1 MSMEAIYDL
10 NERKGCATA
19 VIRVSDKEFRISR
32 VVTGVRVIYSNM
44 LTEMGGILK
53 DVGSIDPKAASED
66 ELKEAL
72 SKADAFKERR
82 LSAMDRCM
90 ELLLTR
96 NGYGYDRSWWED
108 YTDEYDMRSFIEVC
122 LSKDAKG
129 SKKKSAGEGPL
140 TTTGSAPSLAGTGT
154 T

>member
-32 VVTGVRVIYSNM
+32 VVTGVRVLYSNM
-44 LTEMGGILK
+44 LTEMGAMLRE
-53 DVGSIDPKAASED
+53 VGSMDPK
-66 ELKEAL
+66 
-72 SKADAFKERR
+72 

-108 YTDEYDMRSFIEVC
+108 YTDEYDMRSFIEAC

-129 SKKKSAGEGPL
+129 SKKKSAGEGPS
-140 TTTGSAPSLAGTGT
+140 TTTGSAPSSAGTGT

>member
-1 MSMEAIYDL
+1 MSMEVIYDL

-32 VVTGVRVIYSNM
+32 VVTGVRVLYSNM
-44 LTEMGGILK
+44 LTEMGAMLME
-53 DVGSIDPKAASED
+53 VGSLDPKAATED

-96 NGYGYDRSWWED
+96 NGYGYDRSWWEG
-108 YTDEYDMRSFIEVC
+108 YTDEYDMRSFIEAC

-129 SKKKSAGEGPL
+129 SKKKNAGEGPS
-140 TTTGSAPSLAGTGT
+140 TTTGSAPSSAGTGT

>member
-19 VIRVSDKEFRISR
+19 VIRVQDKEFRISR
-32 VVTGVRVIYSNM
+32 VVTGVRVLYSNL

-96 NGYGYDRSWWED
+96 NGYEYDRSWWD
-108 YTDEYDMRSFIEVC
+108 GFTDEYDVRSFIEAC

-129 SKKKSAGEGPL
+129 SKKKSAGEGSS
-140 TTTGSAPSLAGTGT
+140 TTTGSAPS
-154 T
+154 

>member
-1 MSMEAIYDL
+1 
-10 NERKGCATA
+10 
-19 VIRVSDKEFRISR
+19 
-32 VVTGVRVIYSNM
+32 M
-44 LTEMGGILK
+44 LTEMGAMLRE
-53 DVGSIDPKAASED
+53 VGSLDPKAATED

-96 NGYGYDRSWWED
+96 NGYGYDRSWWEG
-108 YTDEYDMRSFIEVC
+108 YTDEYDMRSFIEAC

-129 SKKKSAGEGPL
+129 SKKKNAGEGPS
-140 TTTGSAPSLAGTGT
+140 TTTGSAPSSAGTGT

>member
-32 VVTGVRVIYSNM
+32 VVTGVRVLYSNM
-44 LTEMGGILK
+44 LTDMGAMLRE
-53 DVGSIDPKAASED
+53 VGSLDPKAATED

-82 LSAMDRCM
+82 LSAMDLCM

-129 SKKKSAGEGPL
+129 SKKKSAGEGPS